1 LTAERSRIAWLPP
14 LLVGAAAAASAEMA
28 LGLLLYVSAG
38 FVPALTLILCV
49 QTGALACGLW
59 MAPRDAAPPW
69 VGVRRAWFLLVLSYV
84 GGAVLAASWE
94 ALGGLSSSWATR
106 GLGLGLLTA
115 LPLYGSGLLLGA
127 PALSE
132 GVGKATAALAALG
145 AALGFAVVGVLGAGL
160 ELAATAYVTSM
171 SAVSIAA
178 LIHSGVLGA
187 SERRWREW
195 AQRGAT
201 GESAAF
207 SHEVIVERR
216 RSAGGGSP
224 GSQPPSSLPPRAPAE
239 GGSGT
244 PR

>member
-1 LTAERSRIAWLPP
+1 VSPERFRVAWLPP

-49 QTGALACGLW
+49 QTGALAFGLW

-69 VGVRRAWFLLVLSYV
+69 IGVRRAWFLLVLSYV

-94 ALGGLSSSWATR
+94 ALGGLSSTWATR
-106 GLGLGLLTA
+106 GLGLGMLTA

-145 AALGFAVVGVLGAGL
+145 AAIGFAVIGVLGAGL
-160 ELAATAYVTSM
+160 ELAATAYVTGMCAIS
-171 SAVSIAA
+171 VAA
-178 LIHSGVLGA
+178 LIHGGVLGA
-187 SERRWREW
+187 SEQRWREW
-195 AQRGAT
+195 AERGAT

-216 RSAGGGSP
+216 RAATAAP
-224 GSQPPSSLPPRAPAE
+224 PPSHAPSSSTPRAPVE